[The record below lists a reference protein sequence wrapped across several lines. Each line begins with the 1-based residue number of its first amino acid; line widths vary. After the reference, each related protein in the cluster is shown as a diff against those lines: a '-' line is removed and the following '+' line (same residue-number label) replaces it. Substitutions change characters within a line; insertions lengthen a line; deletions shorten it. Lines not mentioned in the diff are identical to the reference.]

1 MVTAMRIK
9 INRALGFYDE
19 YIYKI
24 LFVVFGILYW
34 VYRLTPIVD
43 LVLSALVLV
52 ALIPTFINFAR
63 IKKNDFRFVLSLLT
77 LILGIATVA
86 FCVNKRSTTVVLI
99 YTLIKM
105 IVLGFCSGNKSELRL
120 EEELYTLFRL
130 IVSIGTV
137 ILLVSLFTYF
147 AGMSIPYVISS
158 SDDATTL
165 YVGISADK
173 SALCGI
179 LANGNMLSNLCVI
192 YLGCLLCLIEK
203 LRYVSLKIIG
213 YILVLLDLFAQI
225 RTFSRGGLIGMLL
238 VLGIYFW
245 YKFKQI
251 MSGSYGNRVFR
262 AVFLII
268 AVTVVVLYL
277 FIGGKINIFSVL
289 NRTQD
294 DFDRNTNI
302 RLELWSAAIRATTS
316 SLQSFLFGI
325 GHGIKDTMKKFTKIV
340 VSERLYTNVH
350 NAYLQKALEF
360 GVPSAIIMITYFYR
374 MLKTGFESIRNS
386 AGKDLTMKI
395 LFGTVS
401 ALLVTNLVESDML
414 GRSFEGTVVWIF
426 AGYLYAISAK
436 KSVPV
441 KMPVER

>member
-105 IVLGFCSGNKSELRL
+105 IVLGFCSGIKSEIRL
-120 EEELYTLFRL
+120 KEELYTIFRL

-137 ILLVSLFTYF
+137 ILIISLLTYF
-147 AGMSIPYVISS
+147 ARLSIPYAISS
-158 SDDATTL
+158 SEDATTL

-173 SALCGI
+173 NALCGI

-192 YLGCLLCLIEK
+192 YAGSILCLIDK
-203 LRYVSLKIIG
+203 TSHMSLKIIG
-213 YILVLLDLFAQI
+213 YLLILVDLFVQI

-238 VLGIYFW
+238 VLGIYLW

-268 AVTVVVLYL
+268 AVTVVVLFL

-289 NRTQD
+289 NRTQE
-294 DFDRNTNI
+294 DFDRNTGV
-302 RLELWSAAIRATTS
+302 RLALWSAAIRATIS
-316 SLQSFLFGI
+316 SVQSFLFGI
-325 GHGIKDTMKKFTKIV
+325 GHGIKETMKQYTEMV
-340 VSERLYTNVH
+340 VSERLYSNVH
-350 NAYLQKALEF
+350 NSYLQKALEF